1 MTELAYVNGTF
12 CDPADAKVSVEDR
25 GFQFGDGV
33 YEVVVSYDNRL
44 FLLDRHLARL
54 HRSLE
59 AIDLPYDFEAHPIE
73 PILLE
78 GLRRTGFRDAM
89 VYIQITRGA
98 CSRDHVAPDDLA
110 PTTVITFARR
120 PTLDDAYRQKGAG
133 VMTVRDERW
142 ANCFVKAITLLP
154 NVLAKNRARRK
165 GYDDAI
171 FVTDSGEVRE
181 CTSANLF
188 LVHAGTILT
197 PPRTE
202 SILHGVT
209 QGYVMECAARIG
221 LPVEERRFDN
231 AFLRQADEV
240 FMSSTSVE
248 VLGIT
253 RVDDQP
259 IGKGTVGP
267 VTMQVHAEF
276 CRSCRVTNEDTAAS
290 QRLVS

>member
-1 MTELAYVNGTF
+1 MTKLVYVNGAF

-33 YEVVVSYDNRL
+33 YEVVVSYDNKL

-54 HRSLE
+54 RRSLE
-59 AIDLPYDFEAHPIE
+59 AIDLPYDFEAHPLE

-78 GLRRTGFRDAM
+78 GLRRTGLRDAM

-98 CSRDHVAPDDLA
+98 CPRNHVAPDDIT
-110 PTTVITFARR
+110 PTTVVTFAPRT
-120 PTLDDAYRQKGAG
+120 TLDDAYRRKGVG
-133 VMTVRDERW
+133 VMTVSDDRW

-165 GYDDAI
+165 GYDDAV
-171 FVTDSGEVRE
+171 FVTASGEVRE

-188 LVHAGTILT
+188 VVHAGAILT

-209 QGYVMECAARIG
+209 QGFVMECAARIG

-259 IGKGTVGP
+259 IGNGTVGP
-267 VTMQVHAEF
+267 VTMRVHAEF
-276 CRSCRVTNEDTAAS
+276 CRSCRANIEDTAPS